1 MFTHLHTHSHFS
13 FGLGASSPE
22 ALAQAAAEHGFRAL
36 ACTDT
41 NGVYGA
47 VEFQG
52 ACDVIG
58 VRSILGAHLVANGQE
73 VVALALDER
82 GWGAL
87 CRAITE
93 IHWANNVVTLR
104 ERSDRGDLSPNGS
117 SPLRAAYPERSR
129 RAQGDKRCLSTL
141 LANDREGLILL
152 SRDINLLQQILRL
165 SGPGNLY
172 AELRPGRGRHET
184 LGAARQMGLPCVA
197 TNGVV
202 AAQPEDWSRHRLLRA
217 ISLNTTLSA
226 LPSDQVWPSGASLC
240 AATELARHFPD
251 CPEAI
256 RASEEIAEQC
266 RYRIPVGERTVPP
279 RIADTGSA
287 FTQLRELTLEGARR
301 RYRALTPEL
310 QDRLDLE
317 LGIIAQKGFADYFL
331 VVRDIVQHAP
341 THCGRGSVAN
351 SVVSYCLGITH
362 VDPISCGLIFE
373 RFLNLQR
380 RDPPDIDLDFPWDER
395 DKVLAYVF
403 QRYPRLHSAM
413 VANHNTF
420 QARGALR
427 EVAKVHGRPAGEI
440 REITRRIPFFYETG
454 ERLHHVVATHPN
466 FRGLHL
472 TSNWQEFARAAEA
485 LVGIPRHLS
494 VHPGGV
500 VITPR
505 PLTDYVPVEPAA
517 KTLPSLDGSGQG
529 LPIPVIQFEKDGTED
544 AGLVKIDLLGNRSLA
559 VIRDAIDAVHGHT
572 TSRIDYTSSDAGDDE
587 GARQL
592 FRTGQTMGVFYTES
606 PASRLLCAKSQA
618 DTFDLLVLNTSMI
631 RPASNKYIR
640 IYLDRLRNGTPYEPL
655 DPSLRDTLTESFG
668 IMVYQ
673 EDVVNVCATFAGM
686 PPATGDGLRK
696 ALSKKRP
703 AKHLAAYAEEFFT
716 GAMRLGR
723 NPDAAKQVWEMIM
736 SFAGYSF
743 CKGHSCSY
751 IQVAQHSCALRANH
765 PAEFMAA
772 VLSNGG
778 GFYHAFAYVAEAMRM
793 GLTVLPPD
801 INASDFRCS
810 GKGRELRIGL
820 QFVKGLSADGV
831 ERVLTA
837 RVSGTA
843 GQRDRL
849 LSSTDMGGVLLP
861 SRLPADPLTRP
872 FTSLFDFQ
880 ARTGIAPSDLRVL
893 IKVGALDSLADG
905 WTRPMM
911 LWLVDSAGQ
920 RDRETAGQQQHTLDG
935 ALADSHCPAVPLSRC
950 PALREYSPER
960 RRKEEYEIL
969 GFMTDSHPM
978 QLHAERLG
986 RFHLCRSSDLP
997 QHVGRHVMAA
1007 GMLTTAKPVH
1017 TAKEEPME
1025 FATFDDGHGLI
1036 EAVLFPDVYR
1046 ERGHVLFDQG
1056 PFIFRGKVEEE
1067 FGAVTL
1073 TLTHLDR
1080 LERRPAMSG

>member
-1 MFTHLHTHSHFS
+1 MFTHLHSHTHFS

-22 ALAQAAAEHGFRAL
+22 VLAQVAAERGFGAL

-47 VEFQG
+47 VEFQR
-52 ACDVIG
+52 ACDAAGI
-58 VRSILGAHLVANGQE
+58 RPILGAHLVANDQE
-73 VVALALDER
+73 VVALAMDER

-87 CRAITE
+87 CRAITA
-93 IHWANNVVTLR
+93 IHWRDSGTAGR
-104 ERSDRGDLSPNGS
+104 RGSNSTPDMS
-117 SPLRAAYPERSR
+117 S
-129 RAQGDKRCLSTL
+129 L
-141 LANDREGLILL
+141 LAEDREGLILL
-152 SRDINLLQQILRL
+152 SRDASFLEQTLRL
-165 SGPGNLY
+165 SGPTDLY
-172 AELRPGRGRHET
+172 AELRPGRRRHET
-184 LGAARQMGLPCVA
+184 LAAARRLGLPSVA

-202 AAQPEDWSRHRLLRA
+202 AAQPEEWSRHRLLRA
-217 ISLNTTLSA
+217 IALNTTLSA
-226 LPSDQVWPSGASLC
+226 LPSGEVWPSGAWLC
-240 AATELARHFPD
+240 TSADVARHFPD
-251 CPEAI
+251 CPDAV
-256 RASEEIAEQC
+256 RASMEIAERCQ
-266 RYRIPVGERTVPP
+266 YRIPVGERTVPP
-279 RIADTGSA
+279 RAAENGSA
-287 FTQLRELTLEGARR
+287 FTQLRELTLQGARW
-301 RYRALTPEL
+301 RYPEITPEL
-310 QDRLDLE
+310 QSRLDLE
-317 LGIIAQKGFADYFL
+317 LGIIHQKGFADYFL
-331 VVRDIVQHAP
+331 VVRDIVRHAP

-362 VDPISCGLIFE
+362 VDPIRCGLIFE

-403 QRYPRLHSAM
+403 SQYPKFHSAM

-420 QARGALR
+420 QGRGALR

-440 REITRRIPFFYETG
+440 REVTRRIPFFYETG
-454 ERLHHVVATHPN
+454 ERLHEVLATHSN

-472 TSNWQEFARAAEA
+472 ASNWNDFARCAEG
-485 LVGIPRHLS
+485 LVGVPRHLS

-500 VITPR
+500 VITPS
-505 PLTDYVPVEPAA
+505 PLTDFVPVEPAV
-517 KTLPSLDGSGQG
+517 KTLEDYPD
-529 LPIPVIQFEKDGTED
+529 LPVPVIQFEKDGTED

-572 TSRIDYTSSDAGDDE
+572 THRIDYTSSAAGDDE
-587 GARQL
+587 RAKEL

-606 PASRLLCAKSQA
+606 PASRLLCAKSRA
-618 DTFDLLVLNTSMI
+618 DTFELLVLNTSMI

-640 IYLDRLRNGTPYEPL
+640 IYLERLRNGTAYEPL
-655 DPSLRDTLTESFG
+655 DPSLQDTLIESFG

-716 GAMRLGR
+716 GAIRLGR

-751 IQVAQHSCALRANH
+751 IQVAQHSCALRANY

-778 GFYHAFAYVAEAMRM
+778 GFYHAFAYVAEGMRM

-801 INASDFRCS
+801 VNASDFRCI

-820 QFVKGLSADGV
+820 QFVKGLSADAV
-831 ERVLTA
+831 ERIFSA
-837 RVSGTA
+837 RDGGAA
-843 GQRDRL
+843 GQRDSNSTPPDLGVSGL
-849 LSSTDMGGVLLP
+849 LLRRPAAPLP
-861 SRLPADPLTRP
+861 FR
-872 FTSLFDFQ
+872 SLFDFR
-880 ARTGIAPSDLRVL
+880 ARTGIAPSDLRLL
-893 IKVGALDSLADG
+893 IKVGALDSIAGG

-911 LWLVDSAGQ
+911 LWLVDADGQ
-920 RDRETAGQQQHTLDG
+920 RSLPRANKRGGSGAAGRPKHTN
-935 ALADSHCPAVPLSRC
+935 ADFLVKANCPPAPLSRRPADWFSDLPPAVPV
-950 PALREYSPER
+950 LREYSPER
-960 RRKEEYEIL
+960 RRKEEHEIL
-969 GFMTDSHPM
+969 GFMTDAHPM
-978 QLHAERLG
+978 HLYTDQLRRFRLCPSTELH
-986 RFHLCRSSDLP
+986 RN
-997 QHVGRHVMAA
+997 VNRHVLAA

-1017 TAKEEPME
+1017 TGQDEPME

-1073 TLTHLDR
+1073 TITHLDR
-1080 LERRPAMSG
+1080 LERIRNKRA

>member
-1 MFTHLHTHSHFS
+1 MTQLHTHTHFS
-13 FGLGASSPE
+13 FGLGVSSPDV
-22 ALAQAAAEHGFRAL
+22 LAQAAAERGFGAL

-47 VEFQG
+47 VEFQR
-52 ACDVIG
+52 ACDAVG
-58 VRSILGAHLVANGQE
+58 VRPILGAHLVANGQE
-73 VVALALDER
+73 VVALALNEQ

-87 CRAITE
+87 CRVITQ
-93 IHWANNVVTLR
+93 IHWSVPECGARVGVPMEEGPRN
-104 ERSDRGDLSPNGS
+104 
-117 SPLRAAYPERSR
+117 PLHSLI
-129 RAQGDKRCLSTL
+129 D
-141 LANDREGLILL
+141 DREGLVLL
-152 SRDINLLQQILRL
+152 SRDVAFLEQTLQL
-165 SGPGNLY
+165 SGPENLY
-172 AELRPGRGRHET
+172 AELRPGRRRHET
-184 LGAARQMGLPCVA
+184 LAAARRLKLPAVA

-202 AAQPEDWSRHRLLRA
+202 AANAEDWSRHRLLRA
-217 ISLNTTLSA
+217 IALNTTLPA
-226 LPSDQVWPSGASLC
+226 LPSDEVWPTGAWLC
-240 AATELARHFPD
+240 STDELARHFPD

-256 RASEEIAEQC
+256 RAAMVIAERC
-266 RYRIPVGERTVPP
+266 VYRIPIGRRTVPP

-287 FTQLRELTLEGARR
+287 FAQLRELTLQGARW
-301 RYRALTPEL
+301 RYQEITPEL
-310 QDRLDLE
+310 QARLDLE
-317 LGIIAQKGFADYFL
+317 LGIIGQKGFADYFL
-331 VVRDIVQHAP
+331 VVRDIVRHAP

-362 VDPISCGLIFE
+362 VDPIRCGLIFE
-373 RFLNLQR
+373 RFLNLER

-395 DKVLAYVF
+395 DRVLAYVF
-403 QRYPRLHSAM
+403 RHYPRMHSAM

-420 QARGALR
+420 QPRGALR

-440 REITRRIPFFYETG
+440 REVTRRIPFFYETG
-454 ERLHHVVATHPN
+454 ERLDRLVATHPN
-466 FRGLHL
+466 FRGLQL
-472 TSNWQEFARAAEA
+472 ASNWQDFARLAEN
-485 LVGIPRHLS
+485 LVGIPRHMS

-500 VITPR
+500 VITPT
-505 PLTDYVPVEPAA
+505 PLTDYVPVEPAT
-517 KTLPSLDGSGQG
+517 KTLADHPD
-529 LPIPVIQFEKDGTED
+529 LPVPVIQFEKDGTED

-572 TSRIDYTSSDAGDDE
+572 TQRIDYTSSTAGDDE
-587 GARQL
+587 GARTL

-618 DTFDLLVLNTSMI
+618 DTFELLVLNTSMI

-640 IYLDRLRNGTPYEPL
+640 LYLERLRSGVPYEPL
-655 DPSLRDTLTESFG
+655 DPSLRDTLSESFG

-686 PPATGDGLRK
+686 SPATGDGLRK

-703 AKHLAAYAEEFFT
+703 AKHLAAYADEFFT

-723 NPDAAKQVWEMIM
+723 NPEAATRVWEMIM

-801 INASDFRCS
+801 VNASDFRCI
-810 GKGRELRIGL
+810 GKDREIRIGL
-820 QFVKGLSADGV
+820 QFVKGLSAGAV
-831 ERVLTA
+831 ERIFAA
-837 RVSGTA
+837 RDSGVA
-843 GQRDRL
+843 E
-849 LSSTDMGGVLLP
+849 
-861 SRLPADPLTRP
+861 RP
-872 FTSLFDFQ
+872 FRSLFDLR
-880 ARTGIAPSDLRVL
+880 ARTGIAPSDLRLL
-893 IKVGALDSLADG
+893 IKVGALDSIAGG

-911 LWLVDSAGQ
+911 LWLVDSAGKQ
-920 RDRETAGQQQHTLDG
+920 VGGEAGRQDWFTDLPP
-935 ALADSHCPAVPLSRC
+935 SVPVLK
-950 PALREYSPER
+950 EYSLER
-960 RRKEEYEIL
+960 RRREEYATL
-969 GFMTDSHPM
+969 GFITDAHPM
-978 QLHAERLG
+978 QLHAEALRRYRL
-986 RFHLCRSSDLP
+986 RRSTELH
-997 QHVGRHVMAA
+997 QHVGRHVLAA

-1017 TAKEEPME
+1017 TASDEPME
-1025 FATFDDGHGLI
+1025 FATFDDGYGLI
-1036 EAVLFPDVYR
+1036 EAVLFPQVYR

-1073 TLTHLDR
+1073 TITHLERLDR
-1080 LERRPAMSG
+1080 ARVKRR

>member
-13 FGLGASSPE
+13 FGLGVSSPE
-22 ALAQAAAEHGFRAL
+22 VLTRAAAERGFAAL

-47 VEFQG
+47 VEFQR
-52 ACDVIG
+52 ACNAAG
-58 VRSILGAHLVANGQE
+58 VRPILGAHLVAEGQE
-73 VVALALDER
+73 VVALAMDER
-82 GWGAL
+82 GWGAM
-87 CRAITE
+87 CRAITA
-93 IHWANNVVTLR
+93 IHWRT
-104 ERSDRGDLSPNGS
+104 GG
-117 SPLRAAYPERSR
+117 RADGQSVRPIDPSAFPPGRL
-129 RAQGDKRCLSTL
+129 AAL
-141 LANDREGLILL
+141 LANDRDGLILL
-152 SRDINLLQQILRL
+152 SHDIGFLEQVLRL

-172 AELRPGRGRHET
+172 AELRPGKRRHET
-184 LGAARQMGLPCVA
+184 LAAARRLRLPAVA

-202 AAQPEDWSRHRLLRA
+202 AANAEDWSRHRLLRA
-217 ISLNTTLSA
+217 IALNTTLSA
-226 LPSDQVWPSGASLC
+226 LPVEEIWPHGAWLC
-240 AATELARHFPD
+240 PTEELERHFPD

-256 RASEEIAEQC
+256 RAAMEIAERC
-266 RYRIPVGERTVPP
+266 AYRIPIGRRTVPP

-287 FTQLRELTLEGARR
+287 FAQLRELTLQGARH
-301 RYRALTPEL
+301 RYPEITPEL
-310 QDRLDLE
+310 TDRLDLE
-317 LGIIAQKGFADYFL
+317 LGIIGQKGFADYFL
-331 VVRDIVQHAP
+331 VVRDIVRHAP

-362 VDPISCGLIFE
+362 VDPIRCGLIFE

-380 RDPPDIDLDFPWDER
+380 QDPPDIDLDFPWDER

-403 QRYPRLHSAM
+403 RTYPRMHSAM

-420 QARGALR
+420 QSRGALR

-440 REITRRIPFFYETG
+440 REVTRRIPFFYEPDA
-454 ERLHHVVATHPN
+454 RLDKLIATHPN
-466 FRGLHL
+466 FRGLQL
-472 TSNWQEFARAAEA
+472 ASNWQAFARAAES
-485 LVGIPRHLS
+485 LVGVPRYLS

-505 PLTDYVPVEPAA
+505 PLTDYVPVECAA
-517 KTLPSLDGSGQG
+517 KTLDGH
-529 LPIPVIQFEKDGTED
+529 PDVPVPVIQFEKDGTED

-572 TSRIDYTSSDAGDDE
+572 THRIDYTSSAAGDDE
-587 GARQL
+587 GAKRL

-618 DTFDLLVLNTSMI
+618 DTFELLVLNTSMI

-640 IYLDRLRNGTPYEPL
+640 LYLDRLRNGAPYEPL
-655 DPSLRDTLTESFG
+655 DPSLKDTLIESFG

-703 AKHLAAYAEEFFT
+703 AKHLATYAEEFFT

-723 NPDAAKQVWEMIM
+723 NPGAAKRVWEMIM

-751 IQVAQHSCALRANH
+751 IQVAQHSCALRSNH

-778 GFYHAFAYVAEAMRM
+778 GFYHAFAYVAEAIRM
-793 GLTVLPPD
+793 GLTILPPD
-801 INASDFRCS
+801 VNASDFRCI
-810 GKGRELRIGL
+810 GKGREIRIGL
-820 QFVKGLSADGV
+820 QFVKGLSANGV
-831 ERVLTA
+831 ERVLAA
-837 RVSGTA
+837 RGSPFSSLLDFCSRA
-843 GQRDRL
+843 GI
-849 LSSTDMGGVLLP
+849 S
-861 SRLPADPLTRP
+861 
-872 FTSLFDFQ
+872 
-880 ARTGIAPSDLRVL
+880 PSDLRLL
-893 IKVGALDSLADG
+893 IKVGALDSIAGG

-911 LWLVDSAGQ
+911 LWLVDSGGQSDGRSDGQLLDAGEL
-920 RDRETAGQQQHTLDG
+920 RDLEQTVRPSTRPPDWF
-935 ALADSHCPAVPLSRC
+935 ADLPPAVPTLK
-950 PALREYSPER
+950 EYSPER
-960 RRKEEYEIL
+960 RRQEEYETL
-969 GFMTDSHPM
+969 GFITDAHPM
-978 QLHAERLG
+978 QLHAARL
-986 RFHLCRSSDLP
+986 RQFRLCPSTELHR
-997 QHVGRHVMAA
+997 HVGRHVLAA

-1017 TAKEEPME
+1017 TAKDEPME
-1025 FATFDDGHGLI
+1025 FATFDDGYGLI
-1036 EAVLFPDVYR
+1036 EAVLFPQVYHD
-1046 ERGHVLFDQG
+1046 RGHVLFDQG

-1073 TLTHLDR
+1073 TITHLER
-1080 LERRPAMSG
+1080 LERARVKSGR